1 MDKFDFFT
9 NKNVKYLFYKF
20 NDYLLFRNLPTVPVR
35 HSKIAENK
43 IILKKVQNSD
53 WKYLV
58 VSVIKLVE
66 NDRSHLKPPL
76 PKNEEK
82 KSMKH
87 NYKVARRVYGSIYTN
102 IAEQF
107 KIYVNSLLPDEIDE
121 IENNFRAN
129 GNGLLSVRDAA
140 SATELFDSF
149 VMFYYINGRLPY
161 TDGHL
166 FVPDGEIPPVIQG
179 ENLNLKELFPKF
191 FLTKSNGL
199 VSAPFLAA
207 LLLFFSE
214 KESLV
219 KNFLAELYRNLTVE
233 ALSSDNDSLF
243 EFQALTDLCAEIN
256 VRLANSISANHERAR
271 LGMKKQDED
280 ISKKYDFFD
289 DDDDDDDDKN
299 FPDDISIKQ
308 ESDFPDNV
316 SIKQESDNEIDDRET
331 IPYASP
337 KRKSDNEI
345 DEKI

>member
-1 MDKFDFFT
+1 M
-9 NKNVKYLFYKF
+9 
-20 NDYLLFRNLPTVPVR
+20 
-35 HSKIAENK
+35 
-43 IILKKVQNSD
+43 
-53 WKYLV
+53 
-58 VSVIKLVE
+58 
-66 NDRSHLKPPL
+66 
-76 PKNEEK
+76 
-82 KSMKH
+82 
-87 NYKVARRVYGSIYTN
+87 
-102 IAEQF
+102 
-107 KIYVNSLLPDEIDE
+107 PDEIDE

-179 ENLNLKELFPKF
+179 ENLNLKELFPKI

-289 DDDDDDDDKN
+289 DDDDDDDKN